1 MASIGESR
9 PDAPPP
15 LTEQQE
21 FWNSWNS
28 TWRFRDG
35 LDTFMEAQARV
46 AAGVAARL
54 PKGARVLD
62 VGCGTGWLAS
72 SVLPFVAEAW
82 GTDLSPGA
90 IEDGQKRHPGVKLL
104 AGDFL
109 QLELQPPFD
118 LIMSADSIAHMY
130 DQEACVARIADLL
143 KPGGT
148 FLLMTQ
154 NRYVWRRRSKLVP
167 L

>member
-1 MASIGESR
+1 MASIGEST
-9 PDAPPP
+9 PGAAPP
-15 LTEQQE
+15 LQEQQE

-35 LDTFMEAQARV
+35 LDPFMEAQAQ
-46 AAGVAARL
+46 VAARL
-54 PKGARVLD
+54 AARLPRGARVLD

-72 SVLPFVAEAW
+72 SLLPFVGEAF

-90 IEDGQKRHPGVKLL
+90 IAEGRKRHPGVKLL

-109 QLELQPPFD
+109 TLDLQPPFD
-118 LIMSADSIAHMY
+118 LVMSADSIAHMY

-143 KPGGT
+143 RPGGT

-154 NRYVWRRRSKLVP
+154 NRYV
-167 L
+167 